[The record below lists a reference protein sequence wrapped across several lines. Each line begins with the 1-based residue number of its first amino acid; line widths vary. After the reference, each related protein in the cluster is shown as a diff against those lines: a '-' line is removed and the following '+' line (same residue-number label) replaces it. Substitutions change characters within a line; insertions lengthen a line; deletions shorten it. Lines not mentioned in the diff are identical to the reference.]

1 MTRHREAAKRQHTRS
16 SERRC
21 DGPGWVPV
29 ATRNY
34 LAHVEGGQTIRELA
48 KAAAVHP
55 STILRR
61 VRRVESLRDDPLLDA
76 ALRRMAGQGGEL
88 PEDEGTTVLVR
99 EALPVLRQ
107 LAETGAVLAI
117 ARDMEKG
124 VIAREMPTGE
134 PQRLAVIERA
144 LAEEM
149 ALRGWIVCLS
159 RESRVQRYRLAAP
172 GKALLRAGG
181 VTRRRAGFAE
191 AAARFSMGPEIG
203 EATEDDRLHHMR
215 STLGETPLLSLSRR
229 RDEKGEP
236 FLSRDQ
242 VAAGERLREDFE
254 LAQGHEEVPMDW
266 AQVLEWLPMAR
277 EPGGEPRP
285 RGALSPQERLD
296 RALRELGPGMADV
309 ALRCCCLLE
318 GLETVERRL
327 GWSARSGKIVLRIAL
342 WRLQHHYRAEDARTN
357 PLIG

>member
-1 MTRHREAAKRQHTRS
+1 MTRSRGAANVQHTPAK
-16 SERRC
+16 ERH
-21 DGPGWVPV
+21 GGWTGCVPV

-61 VRRVESLRDDPLLDA
+61 VRRVEALRDDPLLDA
-76 ALRRMAGQGGEL
+76 ALRRMVGQGGE
-88 PEDEGTTVLVR
+88 PAEDEATSILVR
-99 EALPVLRQ
+99 EAVPVLRR
-107 LAETGAVLAI
+107 LNETGAVLAI

-124 VIAREMPTGE
+124 VVAREMPTGE
-134 PQRLAVIERA
+134 PQRLAVVDRS

-149 ALRGWIVCLS
+149 ALRGWIACLS
-159 RESRVQRYRLAAP
+159 PDARAQRYRVAAP

-181 VTRRRAGFAE
+181 VMGRRAGFAE
-191 AAARFSMGPEIG
+191 ASASFAGASGMVDS
-203 EATEDDRLHHMR
+203 AEDDRLHHMR
-215 STLGETPLLSLSRR
+215 SALGETPLVALSRR
-229 RDEKGEP
+229 RDEKGEA
-236 FLSRDQ
+236 FLSREQ
-242 VAAGERLREDFE
+242 VTAGERLREDFE
-254 LAQGHEEVPMDW
+254 LAGGDEDVPTDW
-266 AQVLEWLPMAR
+266 GQVLEWLPGRSESGSGPAR
-277 EPGGEPRP
+277 K
-285 RGALSPQERLD
+285 GALPPEERLD
-296 RALRELGPGMADV
+296 RALRELGPGLADV

-342 WRLQHHYRAEDARTN
+342 WRLRQHYQTEDARTN